1 MGAKH
6 EGGSMMDDLF
16 QEPSL
21 SEVLD
26 EPITQLV
33 MDRDGVDRH
42 DLEEMLD
49 RLRQHLRPEEDR

>member
-1 MGAKH
+1 
-6 EGGSMMDDLF
+6 MMDDLF